1 MQKYLKHRF
10 PLLIWL
16 VESVKQTATGTLN
29 LGEVIAAAQTIYP
42 DLAGMDYGWGEP
54 AQNGS
59 IAQLQY
65 SVSEDQ

>member
-1 MQKYLKHRF
+1 MVGG
-10 PLLIWL
+10 IS
-16 VESVKQTATGTLN
+16 EANATGTLN

-65 SVSEDQ
+65 AFSEDQ